1 MPDYQITAEGLEV
14 LRVTCPG
21 CTGDALTLA
30 LGDRGMQSFK
40 VQRRSV
46 EGRQWWFQVTLKP
59 AAAGVRDDSA
69 LTRVVSV
76 CRIDD

>member
-14 LRVTCPG
+14 FRVTCPG

-46 EGRQWWFQVTLKP
+46 EGRQWWFQVTFKP
-59 AAAGVRDDSA
+59 EMPGASEDNSV
-69 LTRVVSV
+69 TKVVSV
-76 CRIDD
+76 YRIDD